1 MLSLAIND
9 KGSLKMQISI
19 RTRAIEVTDELRD
32 LVARRLEHALDTFKG
47 RIETAS
53 VYLTDM
59 NGPRRGVDK
68 LCQIT
73 VRVQG
78 IGDLVIL
85 ERGLTVAGAL
95 SRAAGRAKY
104 RVSEELRRTIR
115 PSSDSI
121 RFGPAVA

>member
-1 MLSLAIND
+1 
-9 KGSLKMQISI
+9 MQISI

-32 LVARRLEHALDTFKG
+32 LVTRRLELALDTFKG

-73 VRVQG
+73 VSVRG
-78 IGDLVIL
+78 IGNLVVL
-85 ERGLTVAGAL
+85 ERGLTVPGAL
-95 SRAAGRAKY
+95 SRAAGRVKY
-104 RVSEELRRTIR
+104 RVSEALRRTIR
-115 PSSDSI
+115 PSTESI
-121 RFGPAVA
+121 RRSAVA

>member
-1 MLSLAIND
+1 
-9 KGSLKMQISI
+9 MQISI
-19 RTRAIEVTDELRD
+19 RARAIEVTDELRD
-32 LVARRLEHALDTFKG
+32 LVTRRLELALDTFKG

-85 ERGLTVAGAL
+85 ERGLTVAV
-95 SRAAGRAKY
+95 R
-104 RVSEELRRTIR
+104 
-115 PSSDSI
+115 
-121 RFGPAVA
+121 